1 MSDPPWAGIIDT
13 QRVKKRFYPGF
24 LNIDRA
30 PVSNLVPSLFFAM
43 LFVCFARPL
52 LGQQTKSS
60 GPTNVKKSIVLARA

>member
-30 PVSNLVPSLFFAM
+30 PVSNLVQVCFSRCC
-43 LFVCFARPL
+43 LFVSPALYFL
-52 LGQQTKSS
+52 LKLLLSEGK
-60 GPTNVKKSIVLARA
+60 